1 MSRIL
6 LLFYLLSV
14 GLGCA
19 LADPVGKEYMII
31 ASRQVVDDGEWNKV
45 VEALKAKHPKAVMAS
60 YTDSPR
66 EVLPDLRKYSPRYVA
81 IVEKPDRLN
90 ADYVFGINR
99 LSREIDEDVYADFL
113 WGIIT
118 GYDAEAALRM
128 VEDSREPLVIK
139 SAVSTITELSS
150 GKWFDRFAW
159 IDDHELGLV
168 GEKKMANGKVDTY
181 RIDVT
186 AVLPKFKEI
195 YEAYD
200 PDLVVT
206 ASHATQNNLEMP
218 FSLGNIKAKDGKL
231 YADFATGIE
240 FLKESGKRRVYLP
253 IGNCLIG
260 DVNGSTGSMAIAWM
274 NSAHACAMIGYV
286 VPTWYGRNG
295 WGTLKYWL
303 TTPGRYTLSEAF
315 FLNQQDM
322 LYQLNS
328 WRPELQGK
336 NYFEESVAELTH
348 DENGFF
354 HDRDVV
360 AVYGD
365 PAWNVRLQ
373 EIPEENDFTVEMKKK
388 GKRYVVIIK
397 MKDNFDME
405 RMEGSHFKEEHVK
418 NLPFSY
424 FFPERLK
431 NPRLAQGQDWKVA
444 LDENCLLIYDAVFEP
459 GKTYQVIL
467 ETK

>member
-1 MSRIL
+1 MKRML
-6 LLFYLLSV
+6 LLLCLLNVCWGNIIADSV
-14 GLGCA
+14 GK
-19 LADPVGKEYMII
+19 DYMVI
-31 ASRQVVDDGEWNKV
+31 ASERVMNDKEWNKV
-45 VEALKAKHPKAVMAS
+45 VEALQIKHPGAVMAL
-60 YTDSPR
+60 YADSPR
-66 EVLPDLRKYSPRYVA
+66 EVLRELRKYAPRYVA
-81 IVEKPDRLN
+81 IVEKPERLN
-90 ADYVFGINR
+90 ADYVFDLNR
-99 LSREIDEDVYADFL
+99 LSREVDEDIYADFL

-128 VEDSREPLVIK
+128 VEDTRTPLVVKDAI
-139 SAVSTITELSS
+139 STITELSS
-150 GKWFDRFAW
+150 GKWFDRYAW
-159 IDDHELGLV
+159 IDDRELGLV
-168 GEKKMANGKVDTY
+168 GEKKGPEGE
-181 RIDVT
+181 IDIYHT
-186 AVLPKFKEI
+186 NITQILSKFQEL

-231 YADFATGIE
+231 YADFASKKE

-253 IGNCLIG
+253 IGNCLIA
-260 DVNGSTGSMAIAWM
+260 DVNNTKESMAIAWM

-322 LYQLNS
+322 LHQLNA
-328 WRPELQGK
+328 WKPDLQHK
-336 NYFEESVAELTH
+336 SYFQENVAELTY

-365 PAWNVRLQ
+365 PAWDVRLQ
-373 EIPEENDFTVEMKKK
+373 QIPEENDFTVEMKRDRKK
-388 GKRYVVIIK
+388 CIITIK
-397 MKDNFDME
+397 TKDHFDPE

-431 NPRLAQGQDWKVA
+431 NPRLLQGQDWKVA
-444 LDENCLLIYDAVFEP
+444 LDENCLLIYDPKFEP

-467 ETK
+467 ETR